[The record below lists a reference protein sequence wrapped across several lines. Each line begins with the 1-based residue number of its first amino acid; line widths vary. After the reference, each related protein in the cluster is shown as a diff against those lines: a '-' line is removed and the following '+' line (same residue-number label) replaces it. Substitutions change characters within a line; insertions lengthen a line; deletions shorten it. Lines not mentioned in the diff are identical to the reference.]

1 MESNSKGTLRQI
13 YDDFSAFGATDEMT
27 IGEFK
32 AYMKEQDRE
41 RKFNERWLNRDYNN
55 EKATYSRFY
64 HKNPLIRMTGN
75 QIKIYITLMAFAKTT
90 NKIAVSAPVLKD
102 LTGLSDL
109 TIRKAV
115 KELEEYGFLTR
126 SRNQKSDEPTLY
138 MLNPEISSCCKTSL
152 QDLREH
158 EFKDSAKAEYLD
170 ALNRLKHPEEVFVS
184 VPVKNKQGIV
194 IAYKIEKATEDI
206 KKDGATNTA
215 KTKSKALKPKR
226 SITQKQ
232 PENQDSG
239 AKFQSGFEADPEIPF
254 NNLNMPK
261 DSKSEQEQITGQMSV
276 EDYPEIMPEGEQ

>member
-1 MESNSKGTLRQI
+1 MESNSKSKGTLRQI

-27 IGEFK
+27 LGEFK
-32 AYMKEQDRE
+32 AYMQEQDRE

-170 ALNRLKHPEEVFVS
+170 ALNRLKNPKEVFVS

-206 KKDGATNTA
+206 KKDGATNTVR
-215 KTKSKALKPKR
+215 TKSKTLKHKT
-226 SITQKQ
+226 SIPQEQ
-232 PENQDSG
+232 HENQDSG
-239 AKFQSGFEADPEIPF
+239 ANFDFDNDPEIPF
-254 NNLNMPK
+254 NNFKRGNNNGKTNTTKPGLY
-261 DSKSEQEQITGQMSV
+261 DGRRI
-276 EDYPEIMPEGEQ
+276 

>member
-1 MESNSKGTLRQI
+1 MESNSKGTLQQI
-13 YDDFSAFGATDEMT
+13 FDDFRAFGVTEEM
-27 IGEFK
+27 IAEL
-32 AYMKEQDRE
+32 KEHMQAEDRE
-41 RKFNERWLNRDYNN
+41 RRFNERWMNRDYNN

-64 HKNPLIRMTGN
+64 HKNSLIHMTGN
-75 QIKIYITLMAFAKTT
+75 QIKVYVTLMAYAKTT

-109 TIRKAV
+109 TIRNAI
-115 KELEEYGFLTR
+115 KELEEHGFLTK

-158 EFKDSAKAEYLD
+158 EFKDNAKAEYLD
-170 ALNRLKHPEEVFVS
+170 ALNRLKNPKEVFVS

-215 KTKSKALKPKR
+215 KTKNKALKPKR

>member
-1 MESNSKGTLRQI
+1 MTNDSKGTLQQI
-13 YDDFSAFGATDEMT
+13 FDDFRAFGVTEEMMAE
-27 IGEFK
+27 IK
-32 AYMKEQDRE
+32 AHMQKDDRE
-41 RKFNERWLNRDYNN
+41 RKFNERWMNRDYNN
-55 EKATYSRFY
+55 EKVAYSRFY
-64 HKNPLIRMTGN
+64 HKNPIIQMTGN
-75 QIKIYITLMAFAKTT
+75 QIKIYVTLMVFAKTT
-90 NKIAVSAPVLKD
+90 NKIAVSAPILKD

-115 KELEEYGFLTR
+115 KELEEYGFLTK

-138 MLNPEISSCCKTSL
+138 MLNPEISSCCKISL
-152 QDLREH
+152 QELREH
-158 EFKDSAKAEYLD
+158 EFEDSTKAEYLE
-170 ALNRLKHPEEVFVS
+170 ALDRLAHPKDVYVS
-184 VPVKNKQGIV
+184 VPVKDKHGIV

-239 AKFQSGFEADPEIPF
+239 AKFQSGFEADQEIPF

-261 DSKSEQEQITGQMSV
+261 HSESEQEQITGQMSV
-276 EDYPEIMPEGEQ
+276 EDYPKIMPEGEQ

>member
-13 YDDFSAFGATDEMT
+13 YDDFSAFGATDDMT
-27 IGEFK
+27 LGEFK
-32 AYMKEQDRE
+32 AYMREQDRE
-41 RKFNERWLNRDYNN
+41 RKFNERWMNRDYNN

-158 EFKDSAKAEYLD
+158 EFKDNAKAEYLD
-170 ALNRLKHPEEVFVS
+170 ALSRLKHPKEVFVS

-194 IAYKIEKATEDI
+194 IAYKIEKATEDL
-206 KKDGATNTA
+206 KKDGATNTVRTLKH
-215 KTKSKALKPKR
+215 KT
-226 SITQKQ
+226 SIPQEQ

-239 AKFQSGFEADPEIPF
+239 ANFDFDNDPEIPF
-254 NNLNMPK
+254 K
-261 DSKSEQEQITGQMSV
+261 IIRER
-276 EDYPEIMPEGEQ
+276 